1 VETEGPGVGTLRAVT
16 YVLVALVVGVAA
28 AAQAT
33 SGFGFSLVAV
43 PLLAVLIGSKTGVVT
58 NNLVGTG
65 LVALMV
71 LRNRHGVDRR
81 TVLLASIGAVIAM
94 PLGLLV
100 LTHVSDRALAGVIGV
115 TVLVLTAALFKGLR
129 FPDRTITD
137 LVAGLCSGALVT
149 STGTNGPPLVIAL
162 HGKDLEPSAFRA
174 TLAATFI
181 VQDVASLGA
190 FWLAGRLTADAGRAA
205 IAGYP
210 AMVVGLLLGE
220 RLAARMDRTR
230 FRAIV
235 LAMLVAS
242 AVASIASAIL

>member
-1 VETEGPGVGTLRAVT
+1 MT
-16 YVLVALVVGVAA
+16 YALVALVVAVAA
-28 AAQAT
+28 SAQAK

-43 PLLAVLIGSKTGVVT
+43 PLLAVMLGSKAGVVT

-81 TVLLASIGAVIAM
+81 TVLLASVAALVAM
-94 PLGLLV
+94 PLGLPV
-100 LTHVSDRALAGVIGV
+100 LTHVNDRVLAGVIGV
-115 TVLVLTAALFKGLR
+115 TVLVLTAALFKGQR

-137 LVAGLCSGALVT
+137 LVARFYSGALVT
-149 STGTNGPPLVIAL
+149 STGTNGPPLVIAF
-162 HGKDLEPSAFRA
+162 HGKDLEPGAFRA

-181 VQDVASLGA
+181 LQDVASLGA
-190 FWLAGRLTADAGRAA
+190 FWLAGWLTADAGRAA

-210 AMVVGLLLGE
+210 AMVVGLLVGE
-220 RLAARMDRTR
+220 RLTARMDRRR
-230 FRAIV
+230 FRTIV

-242 AVASIASAIL
+242 AITSIVSAFL